1 MQLRALSVAVA
12 SGRTGAVFLVG
23 DKLKYWCQST
33 VAATN
38 PVQTVDWTE
47 KLIKILRPQ
56 LIIIEDRGPKCHKG
70 PTARA
75 AIEVIERTAVH
86 ASVECTSVVRM
97 QPYANKYAEATAL
110 VAQFPELT
118 TRQPKHRQIWDSEP
132 RSTIVFEALSMA
144 VDVLDIRADYPGGE

>member
-1 MQLRALSVAVA
+1 MQLRVLSVAVA
-12 SGRTGAVFLVG
+12 SGRAGAVFLVG

-47 KLIKILRPQ
+47 KLIKTLRPQ
-56 LIIIEDRGPKCHKG
+56 MIITEDRGLKCRKG
-70 PTARA
+70 STATA
-75 AIEVIERTAVH
+75 AIEAIERTAAH
-86 ASVECTSVVRM
+86 ASIECTSVIRM

-110 VAQFPELT
+110 AAQFPELA

-132 RSTIVFEALSMA
+132 RNTIVFEALSMA
-144 VDVLDIRADYPGGE
+144 VDVLDIRADNPGEE